1 MFISCHWAK
10 NHYRILLTQLVF
22 RHKGTDTRN
31 DIHHRQKRHSFQSLK
46 TTTALMKTIHTE
58 IWNMA
63 LPFQDK
69 RDDAGHAFITLEYAK
84 QLVDL
89 DNGNPDVIIPAIILH
104 DTGWSRLTREDWQVV
119 FSPSATADDEMVVRL
134 RHQEEGVNIAREI
147 LTEIEYPKM
156 WTEEILEIIAEHDT
170 RQGFISR
177 NEGLVR
183 DADKLW
189 RVSKTGFDADID
201 RFEIHPE
208 ILHDRLLRQI
218 PSDGFFYSNT
228 SIELANQ
235 ELARRRREF
244 MHVSLSKNA
253 QEGMDV
259 QAA

>member
-1 MFISCHWAK
+1 
-10 NHYRILLTQLVF
+10 
-22 RHKGTDTRN
+22 
-31 DIHHRQKRHSFQSLK
+31 
-46 TTTALMKTIHTE
+46 MKTIHNE

-89 DNGNPDVIIPAIILH
+89 DNGNADVIIPAIILH
-104 DTGWSRLTREDWQVV
+104 DTGWSRLTREEWQVV
-119 FSPSATADDEMVVRL
+119 FTPEATPEDEMVVRL

-147 LTEIEYPKM
+147 LSKLDYPKA
-156 WTEEILEIIAEHDT
+156 WTEEIVEIIAEHDT
-170 RQGFISR
+170 RQGFISK

-189 RVSKTGFDADID
+189 RVSKTGFDADIE
-201 RFEIHPE
+201 RFEILPE
-208 ILHDRLLRQI
+208 TLHDRLLKQI
-218 PSDGFFYSNT
+218 PSDGFFFSNT

-244 MHVSLSKNA
+244 MHASMNQTIQSGTNI
-253 QEGMDV
+253 